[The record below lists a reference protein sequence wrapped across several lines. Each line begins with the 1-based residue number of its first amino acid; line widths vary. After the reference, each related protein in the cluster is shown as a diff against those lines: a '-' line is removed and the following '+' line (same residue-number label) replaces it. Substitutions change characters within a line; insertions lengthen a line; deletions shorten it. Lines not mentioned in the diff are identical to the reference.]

1 MRTEKNMTNFLE
13 EVFMQKGVSSRLIV
27 KIVVGI
33 LFCSGCFTEYV
44 LAGGVQTLNT
54 VEVTDSAENLV
65 GSADSATEGT
75 ITPKQIEDRPI
86 LRTGEILEEVPGL
99 VVSQHS
105 GEGKANQYYLRG
117 FNLDHGTDLAAT
129 VAGMP
134 INLPTHAH
142 GQGYLDLNFLMPELL
157 SGVQYRKGPYYADQG
172 DFSAAGAVIMDY
184 RNVLEH
190 NIAEL
195 TVGDNG
201 YRRALV
207 AGSPELAGGHLL
219 YGVEVYHNDGP
230 WVQPDDYNKVNGVL
244 RYSRG
249 DAQNGY
255 SITAM
260 GYNGT
265 WNATNQVA
273 KRAVDNGL
281 ISRYGTLDPTDG
293 GNSYRYS
300 LSVEG
305 QKTTENSVT
314 RANAYLVKYNMNLW
328 NNFTYALE
336 DQVHGDQFEQS
347 DNRIISGFS
356 VSQDWITKLAGHDT
370 VNTIGLQVR
379 NDDIK
384 PVALYHT
391 VDQQLLSITRQDDVI
406 QTSVSVYA
414 QNRFQWSE
422 KFRSIAG
429 IRGDFYRWKVDS
441 DNPLNSGEAHASLG
455 SPKLS
460 LIFGPWEKTE
470 YYVNAG
476 YGFHSNDARG
486 TTMTV
491 DPQTGDPV
499 SKVTPLVRAK
509 GLDIGARTA
518 VIPHVQSELTLW
530 YLYLDSELTFAGDAG
545 ITEPGF
551 PSRRYG
557 VEWANYYT
565 PTPWFTL
572 DADIAASH
580 TRFVGDPVGPYIP
593 GSPEVVASAGASIDS
608 IDGFLGSLRLRYFGP
623 RPLYDDNS
631 VRSDSS
637 TLVNARVGYKFSN
650 NWRLFLDVLN
660 LFDAK
665 VSDIDYFYVS
675 RLPGEPPAGVADIH
689 THPED
694 PREYRLTLSASF

>member
-1 MRTEKNMTNFLE
+1 
-13 EVFMQKGVSSRLIV
+13 MQKEIKSRLIV
-27 KIVVGI
+27 KMAVCI
-33 LFCSGCFTEYV
+33 LLCSGGYPASV

-75 ITPKQIEDRPI
+75 ITPKQIEDRPV

-99 VVSQHS
+99 VISQHS

-129 VAGMP
+129 FAGIP

-157 SGVQYRKGPYYADQG
+157 SGVQYRKGPYYAEQG

-184 RNVLEH
+184 RNVLDH
-190 NIAEL
+190 NIAEM
-195 TVGDNG
+195 TVGSYG

-207 AGSPELAGGHLL
+207 AGSPVLAGGHLL
-219 YGVEVYHNDGP
+219 YGIELYHNDGP
-230 WVQPDDYNKVNGVL
+230 WVRPDDYNKINGVL
-244 RYSRG
+244 RYSWG
-249 DAQNGY
+249 GGQNSY

-273 KRAVDNGL
+273 KRAIDNGL
-281 ISRYGTLDPTDG
+281 ITRYGSLDPTDA

-305 QKTTENSVT
+305 QHTTENAIT

-328 NNFTYALE
+328 NNFTYDLE
-336 DQVHGDQFEQS
+336 DQVNGDQFEQS
-347 DNRIISGFS
+347 DNRIISGFGG
-356 VSQDWITKLAGHDT
+356 SQDWITKLAGHDM
-370 VNTIGLQVR
+370 VNTVGVQVR
-379 NDDIK
+379 NDDIN

-391 VDQQLLSITRQDDVI
+391 MDRQLISVTEQDHVI

-429 IRGDFYRWKVDS
+429 LRGDAYHWDVTAN
-441 DNPLNSGEAHASLG
+441 NPLNSGKANASLL

-476 YGFHSNDARG
+476 YGFHSNDGRG

-491 DPQTGDPV
+491 DPQTGEQV

-518 VIPHVQSELTLW
+518 VIPHVQSELTFW

-545 ITEPGF
+545 ITEPSF

-565 PTPWFTL
+565 PTSWFTL
-572 DADIAASH
+572 DADLALSHAS
-580 TRFVGDPVGPYIP
+580 FVGDPVGSYIP
-593 GSPEVVASAGASIDS
+593 GSPEVVVSAGASVDN
-608 IDGFLGSLRLRYFGP
+608 IDGYLGSLRLRYFGP

-650 NWRLFLDVLN
+650 NWRIFLDVFN
-660 LFDAK
+660 LFNAK

>member
-1 MRTEKNMTNFLE
+1 MH
-13 EVFMQKGVSSRLIV
+13 KGIKSRLLV
-27 KIVVGI
+27 KIAIGI
-33 LFCSGCFTEYV
+33 LSLSGEYTASV
-44 LAGGVQTLNT
+44 FAGGVQTLNT

-75 ITPKQIEDRPI
+75 ITPKQIEDRPV

-99 VVSQHS
+99 VISQHS

-129 VAGMP
+129 FAGIP

-184 RNVLEH
+184 RNVLDH
-190 NIAEL
+190 NIAEM
-195 TVGDNG
+195 TVGGYG

-207 AGSPELAGGHLL
+207 AGSPALAGGHLL
-219 YGVEVYHNDGP
+219 YGIELYHNDGP
-230 WVQPDDYNKVNGVL
+230 WVRPDDYNKINGVL
-244 RYSRG
+244 RYSWG
-249 DAQNGY
+249 GGQNSY

-273 KRAVDNGL
+273 KRAIDNGL
-281 ISRYGTLDPTDG
+281 ITRYGSLDPTDA

-305 QKTTENSVT
+305 QHTTENAIT
-314 RANAYLVKYNMNLW
+314 RANAYLVKYNMNLY

-336 DQVHGDQFEQS
+336 DQVNGDQFEQS
-347 DNRIISGFS
+347 DNRIISGFGG
-356 VSQDWITKLAGHDT
+356 SQDWITKLAGHDM
-370 VNTIGLQVR
+370 VNTVGVQVR
-379 NDDIK
+379 NDDIN

-391 VDQQLLSITRQDDVI
+391 VDRQLISVTEQDHVI

-429 IRGDFYRWKVDS
+429 LRGDAYHWDVTAN
-441 DNPLNSGEAHASLG
+441 NPLNSGKANASLL

-476 YGFHSNDARG
+476 YGFHSNDGRG

-491 DPQTGDPV
+491 DPQTGEPV

-518 VIPHVQSELTLW
+518 VIPHVQSELTFW

-545 ITEPGF
+545 ITEPSF

-565 PTPWFTL
+565 PTSWFTL
-572 DADIAASH
+572 DADLALSHAS
-580 TRFVGDPVGPYIP
+580 FVGDPVGSYIP
-593 GSPEVVASAGASIDS
+593 GSPEVVVSAGASVDN
-608 IDGFLGSLRLRYFGP
+608 IDGYLGSLRLRYFGP

-650 NWRLFLDVLN
+650 NWRIFLDVFN
-660 LFDAK
+660 LFNAK

-675 RLPGEPPAGVADIH
+675 RLQGEPPAGVADIH

>member
-1 MRTEKNMTNFLE
+1 MPNLLE
-13 EVFMQKGVSSRLIV
+13 GVFMQKGIKSWLIV
-27 KIVVGI
+27 KIAVGI
-33 LFCSGCFTEYV
+33 LLCSGGYIASV

-86 LRTGEILEEVPGL
+86 LRTGEILEQVPGL
-99 VVSQHS
+99 VISQHS

-134 INLPTHAH
+134 INMPTHAH

-157 SGVQYRKGPYYADQG
+157 SGVQYRKGPYYAEQG

-184 RNVLEH
+184 RNVLER

-207 AGSPELAGGHLL
+207 AGSPVFAGGHLL
-219 YGVEVYHNDGP
+219 YGIELYHNDGP
-230 WVQPDDYNKVNGVL
+230 WVRPDDYNKINGVL

-249 DAQNGY
+249 DGQNGY
-255 SITAM
+255 SVTAM

-273 KRAVDNGL
+273 KRAIDNGL
-281 ISRYGTLDPTDG
+281 ISRYGSLDPTDG

-305 QKTTENSVT
+305 QKTTENEIT
-314 RANAYLVKYNMNLW
+314 RANAYLVKYNMNLY

-336 DQVHGDQFEQS
+336 DQVNGDQFEQS
-347 DNRIISGFS
+347 DNRTISGFS
-356 VSQDWITKLAGHDT
+356 VSHDWITKLVDHDM
-370 VNTIGLQVR
+370 VNTIGVQVR
-379 NDDIK
+379 NDDIN

-391 VDQQLLSITRQDDVI
+391 VDQQLLSITRQDHVI

-422 KFRSIAG
+422 KFRTIAG
-429 IRGDFYRWKVDS
+429 VREDVYHWKVDS
-441 DNPLNSGEAHASLG
+441 DNPANSGTADASMT

-470 YYVNAG
+470 YYVNSG
-476 YGFHSNDARG
+476 YGFHSNDGRG

-491 DPQTGDPV
+491 DPQTGEPV

-518 VIPHVQSELTLW
+518 IIPHVQSELTFWALD
-530 YLYLDSELTFAGDAG
+530 LDSELTFAGDAG
-545 ITEPGF
+545 ITEPSF

-572 DADIAASH
+572 DADIAVSH
-580 TRFVGDPVGPYIP
+580 ARYVGDPVGPYIP

-608 IDGFLGSLRLRYFGP
+608 INGYLGSLRLRYFGP

-631 VRSDSS
+631 VRSDAS
-637 TLVNARVGYKFSN
+637 TIVNARVGYKFSN

-660 LFDAK
+660 LFNTK

-675 RLPGEPPAGVADIH
+675 RLPGEPPAGVADIS

-694 PREYRLTLSASF
+694 SREARLTLSASF

>member
-1 MRTEKNMTNFLE
+1 
-13 EVFMQKGVSSRLIV
+13 MQKGVSSRLIV

-190 NIAEL
+190 NIAVL

-273 KRAVDNGL
+273 KRAVDKGL

-580 TRFVGDPVGPYIP
+580 TRFIGDPVGPYIP

>member
-1 MRTEKNMTNFLE
+1 MILAGGQASM
-13 EVFMQKGVSSRLIV
+13 VFG
-27 KIVVGI
+27 
-33 LFCSGCFTEYV
+33 
-44 LAGGVQTLNT
+44 GGVQTLNT

-65 GSADSATEGT
+65 GTADSATEGT
-75 ITPKQIEDRPI
+75 VTPKQLEDRPI

-99 VVSQHS
+99 VISQHS

-117 FNLDHGTDLAAT
+117 FNLDHGTDLAAI

-157 SGVQYRKGPYYADQG
+157 SGIQYRKGPYYAEQG

-184 RNVLEH
+184 RNVLDQ
-190 NIAEL
+190 NIADV
-195 TVGDNG
+195 TIGDNG

-207 AGSPELAGGHLL
+207 AGSPAFAGGHLL
-219 YGVEVYHNDGP
+219 YGFEYYHNDGP
-230 WVQPDDYNKVNGVL
+230 WVRPDDYIKINGVL

-249 DAQNGY
+249 DERNGY

-281 ISRYGTLDPTDG
+281 ISRYGTLDSSDG
-293 GNSYRYS
+293 GNTYRYS

-305 QKTTENSVT
+305 QRTTENAIT
-314 RANAYLVKYNMNLW
+314 RANAYLVNYKMNLY
-328 NNFTYALE
+328 NNFTYFL
-336 DQVHGDQFEQS
+336 DDPVNGDQFKQS
-347 DNRIISGFS
+347 DKRIYSGFDI
-356 VSQDWITKLAGHDT
+356 SQDWVTKLSDRDT

-379 NDDIK
+379 NDDIR

-391 VDQQLLSITRQDDVI
+391 VDKQVLSTTRQDHVV
-406 QTSVSVYA
+406 QTSVSLYG
-414 QNRFQWSE
+414 QNRLQWAE
-422 KFRSIAG
+422 KLRSIIG
-429 IRGDFYRWKVDS
+429 IREDLYWWTVDS
-441 DNPLNSGEAHASLG
+441 DNPLNSGDARASIT
-455 SPKLS
+455 SPKMS

-470 YYVNAG
+470 YYINAG
-476 YGFHSNDARG
+476 YGFHSNDGRG
-486 TTMTV
+486 TTLSV
-491 DPQTGDPV
+491 DPQTGQPV

-509 GLDIGARTA
+509 GVDIGARTA
-518 VIPHVQSELTLW
+518 AIPHLQSELTFWALN
-530 YLYLDSELTFAGDAG
+530 LGSELIFSGDAG
-545 ITEPGF
+545 ITEPSF
-551 PSRRYG
+551 PSHRYG
-557 VEWANYYT
+557 VEWANYFT
-565 PTPWFTL
+565 PLPWLTF
-572 DADIAASH
+572 DADLAYSH
-580 TRFVGDPVGPYIP
+580 ARFVGDPIGPYIP
-593 GSPEVVASAGASIDS
+593 GSPETVASIGASIDS
-608 IDGFLGSLRLRYFGP
+608 IEGFLGSLRLRYFGP

-637 TLVNARVGYKFSN
+637 TLVNARVGYKFNN
-650 NWRLFLDVLN
+650 NWRIYLDIFN

-675 RLPGEPPAGVADIH
+675 RLQGEPPAGVADIH

-694 PREYRLTLSASF
+694 PREARLTLSMTF

>member
-1 MRTEKNMTNFLE
+1 
-13 EVFMQKGVSSRLIV
+13 MQKGVSSRLIV

-190 NIAEL
+190 NIAVL

-391 VDQQLLSITRQDDVI
+391 VDQQPLSITRQDDVI

>member
-1 MRTEKNMTNFLE
+1 MHKVVQSQLF
-13 EVFMQKGVSSRLIV
+13 V
-27 KIVVGI
+27 KITIGI
-33 LFCSGCFTEYV
+33 LLFSGGYTTSLF
-44 LAGGVQTLNT
+44 AGGVQTLNT
-54 VEVTDSAENLV
+54 VEVTDSVENLV

-75 ITPKQIEDRPI
+75 VTPKQIEDRPI

-99 VVSQHS
+99 IISQHS

-134 INLPTHAH
+134 INMPTHAH

-157 SGVQYRKGPYYADQG
+157 SGIQYRKGPYYAEQG

-184 RNVLEH
+184 RDVLER

-195 TVGDNG
+195 TIGDNG

-207 AGSPELAGGHLL
+207 AGSPVLAGGHLL
-219 YGVEVYHNDGP
+219 YGFEAYHNDGP
-230 WVQPDDYNKVNGVL
+230 WVNPDDYTKLNGVL

-249 DAQNGY
+249 DGQNGY

-265 WNATNQVA
+265 WNATNQA
-273 KRAVDNGL
+273 ALRAIDNGL
-281 ISRYGTLDPTDG
+281 ISQYGSLDPTDG

-305 QKTTENSVT
+305 QKTTENAIT
-314 RANAYLVKYNMNLW
+314 RANAYLVKYNMNLY

-336 DQVHGDQFEQS
+336 DQVNGDQFDQA
-347 DNRIISGFS
+347 DKRTISGFS
-356 VSQDWITKLAGHDT
+356 VSQDWIAKLAGHDM

-379 NDDIK
+379 SDDIN

-391 VDQQLLSITRQDDVI
+391 ADQQVISTTRRDHVI

-429 IRGDFYRWKVDS
+429 VREDVYSWTVRS
-441 DNPLNSGEAHASLG
+441 DNPLNSGDAHASIA

-470 YYVNAG
+470 YYINAG
-476 YGFHSNDARG
+476 YGFHSNDGRG

-491 DPQTGDPV
+491 DPQTGAPV
-499 SKVTPLVRAK
+499 SKVSPLVRAK

-518 VIPHVQSELTLW
+518 IIPHVQSELTFWALD
-530 YLYLDSELTFAGDAG
+530 LDSELTFDGDHG

-557 VEWANYYT
+557 AEWANYYT

-572 DADIAASH
+572 DADLALSH
-580 TRFVGDPVGPYIP
+580 ARFVGDPVGPYIP
-593 GSPEVVASAGASIDS
+593 GSPEVVASAGASVDS
-608 IDGFLGSLRLRYFGP
+608 IAGYLGSLRLRYFGP

-631 VRSDSS
+631 VRSNSS

-650 NWRLFLDVLN
+650 NWRLFLDVFN
-660 LFDAK
+660 LFNAK

-675 RLPGEPPAGVADIH
+675 RLPGEPPAGVADIS
-689 THPED
+689 THPAD
-694 PREYRLTLSASF
+694 PREFRLTLSANF